1 MSSRDKLKRYQKAK
15 FENFK
20 KVNELKLNDDEAYI
34 DLKLDDFKSI
44 ISTYS
49 LSVNPILKED
59 FLSFIENYA
68 SYIPLDYPLV
78 LEIHSKKIG
87 AEDRILLRK
96 LIKNHFSLMK
106 INKEVELKALR
117 RKSFFFLVMGVICFV
132 ILALAISY
140 NILGFMKEIL
150 SFIASFS
157 IWEFGELYLFE
168 QDNLKEQVLKYS
180 HLAKIRIVY
189 NKDDR

>member
-1 MSSRDKLKRYQKAK
+1 MSSKNKLKRYQKAK

-20 KVNELKLNDDEAYI
+20 KINELKLNDDEAYI
-34 DLKLDDFKSI
+34 DLKLEDFKSI
-44 ISTYS
+44 ISSYS
-49 LSVNPILKED
+49 LSINPILKED

-78 LEIHSKKIG
+78 LEIHSKKINS
-87 AEDRILLRK
+87 EERILLRK
-96 LIKNHFSLMK
+96 LIKNHFALVK

-117 RKSFFFLVMGVICFV
+117 RKSFFFLLIGIIGFV
-132 ILALAISY
+132 FLTINIKY
-140 NILGFMKEIL
+140 NVLGFMKEIL

-157 IWEFGELYLFE
+157 VWEFGELCLFE
-168 QDNLKEQVLKYS
+168 QDGLKEQILKYS
-180 HLAKIRIVY
+180 HLAKIRVVY

>member
-78 LEIHSKKIG
+78 LEIHSKKIT
-87 AEDRILLRK
+87 AEERILLRK
-96 LIKNHFSLMK
+96 LIKNHFCLME
-106 INKEVELKALR
+106 INKEMELKSLR
-117 RKSFFFLVMGVICFV
+117 RKSFFFLAMGIIGFFL
-132 ILALAISY
+132 LALSINY
-140 NILGFMKEIL
+140 NILGFMKEII

-157 IWEFGELYLFE
+157 VWEFGELYLFE
-168 QDNLKEQVLKYS
+168 QDDLKEQVLKYS
-180 HLAKIRIVY
+180 HLAKIRVLY

>member
-1 MSSRDKLKRYQKAK
+1 MSSKDKLKRYQKAK

-49 LSVNPILKED
+49 LSVNPILKKD

-68 SYIPLDYPLV
+68 LV
-78 LEIHSKKIG
+78 LEIHSKKIS
-87 AEDRILLRK
+87 AEERIVLRK

-117 RKSFFFLVMGVICFV
+117 RKSFFFLMMGVIGF
-132 ILALAISY
+132 ILLAISLSY
-140 NILGFMKEIL
+140 NVLGFMKEII

-157 IWEFGELYLFE
+157 VWEFGELCLFE
-168 QDNLKEQVLKYS
+168 QDDLKEQILKYS

>member
-49 LSVNPILKED
+49 LSVNPILKDD

-78 LEIHSKKIG
+78 LEIHSKKISS
-87 AEDRILLRK
+87 EERILLRK
-96 LIKNHFSLMK
+96 LLKNHFSLMK
-106 INKEVELKALR
+106 INKEMELKALR
-117 RKSFFFLVMGVICFV
+117 RKSFFFLIMGIIGFAL
-132 ILALAISY
+132 LALNMNY
-140 NILGFMKEIL
+140 NFFSFMREII

-157 IWEFGELYLFE
+157 VWEFGELYLFE
-168 QDNLKEQVLKYS
+168 QDDLKEQVLKYS

>member
-1 MSSRDKLKRYQKAK
+1 MSSKDKLKRYQKAK

-20 KVNELKLNDDEAYI
+20 KVNELKLNYDEAYI

-78 LEIHSKKIG
+78 LEIHSKKIS
-87 AEDRILLRK
+87 AEERILLRK
-96 LIKNHFSLMK
+96 LLKNHFSLMK
-106 INKEVELKALR
+106 INKEMELKALR
-117 RKSFFFLVMGVICFV
+117 RKSFFFLLMGVIGFA
-132 ILALAISY
+132 LLAISINY
-140 NILGFMKEIL
+140 NILGFMKEII

-157 IWEFGELYLFE
+157 VWEFGELYLFE
-168 QDNLKEQVLKYS
+168 QDDLKEQVLKYS

-189 NKDDR
+189 TKDDR